1 MAKITIE
8 ELYRGEK
15 YDIMSAVAV
24 KAMKL
29 GVDERTEN
37 GRTWIE
43 MELVR
48 QTLIAVEKMKKNGDC
63 IAERELGDAVTV
75 SISEPIPID
84 IKDKDFGA
92 LLICAIR
99 YCLGRQTY
107 MPGLIIG
114 YITPLL
120 PHISDNTLRCIET
133 DLSQP
138 DLYGGFGHEKI
149 DEPIWNKFRYNVQE
163 EIQRRKE
170 KGNENT

>member
-24 KAMKL
+24 KAMTL
-29 GVDERTEN
+29 GIDERTEE

-48 QTLIAVEKMKKNGDC
+48 QTVIAIEQMKKNGDC
-63 IAERELGDAVTV
+63 IAEGELGDAVTV
-75 SISEPIPID
+75 AVSEPAPID
-84 IKDKDFGA
+84 INDKDFGA
-92 LLICAIR
+92 LLICAVR
-99 YCLGRQTY
+99 YCLGRHTY

-120 PHISDNTLRCIET
+120 PRISDNTLRCMEA

-138 DLYGGFGHEKI
+138 DLYGGFGNEKI
-149 DEPIWNKFRYNVQE
+149 DEPIWIKFRCNVQE

-170 KGNENT
+170 KGYENN